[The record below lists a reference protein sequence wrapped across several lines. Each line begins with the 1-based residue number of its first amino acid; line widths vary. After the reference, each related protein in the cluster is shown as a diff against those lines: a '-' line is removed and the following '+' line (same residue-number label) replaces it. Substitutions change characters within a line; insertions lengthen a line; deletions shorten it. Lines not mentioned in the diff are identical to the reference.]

1 MMHIYIDESGSINSL
16 EKGFFSV
23 ALLFIK
29 DNDNYKYKNEF
40 KNSVSYFKYK
50 YSLPN
55 EEEIKGY
62 NLNKEHLL
70 PQGLQLLDDIKKN
83 VHTVIS
89 YLDNKN
95 LKGRP
100 LRNKAAY
107 FNQLVARGISLAIDK
122 GIISE
127 DDILFIHCD
136 DRNLPKNSLNSLL
149 DHLDTLFIERSIDI
163 KIKKIEYL
171 DSYIN
176 WGIQAA
182 DLSSYFSYRHLVGDK
197 YNLSPS
203 AQRHFVE
210 NYRIRN
216 YPTKMSPNQKM
227 YLKS

>member
-1 MMHIYIDESGSINSL
+1 MHIYIDESGSINSL

-40 KNSVSYFKYK
+40 KESVSYFKYK
-50 YSLPN
+50 YELPQD
-55 EEEIKGY
+55 EEIKGY
-62 NLNKEHLL
+62 NLNKDHLL
-70 PQGLQLLDDIKKN
+70 PQGLQLLDDINKN

-89 YLDNKN
+89 FVDNKN

-122 GIISE
+122 KIISE
-127 DDILFIHCD
+127 EDILFIHCD

-163 KIKKIEYL
+163 KIKKLEYL
-171 DSYIN
+171 NSYTN

-182 DLSSYFSYRHLVGDK
+182 DLYSYFSHRHLIGDE
-197 YNLSPS
+197 YNFAPS
-203 AQRHFVE
+203 AQRHFIE
-210 NYRIRN
+210 NYRVKD
-216 YPTKMSPNQKM
+216 YPVKISENRKMF
-227 YLKS
+227 LKQ

>member
-40 KNSVSYFKYK
+40 KDSVSYFKYK
-50 YSLPN
+50 YTLPQ

-62 NLNKEHLL
+62 NLNKENLL
-70 PQGLQLLDDIKKN
+70 PQGLKLLDDIREN
-83 VHTVIS
+83 VYTIIS
-89 YLDNKN
+89 YLNNKN
-95 LKGRP
+95 LRGRP

-107 FNQLVARGISLAIDK
+107 FNQLVSRGISLAIDK
-122 GIISE
+122 KVICE
-127 DDILFIHCD
+127 DDVLFIHCD

-163 KIKKIEYL
+163 KIKKLEYL
-171 DSYIN
+171 DSYNN

-182 DLSSYFSYRHLVGDK
+182 DLSSYFSYRHLSGEEH
-197 YNLSPS
+197 NLAPS
-203 AQRHFVE
+203 SQRYFIE
-210 NYRIRN
+210 NYRIRD
-216 YPTKMSPNQKM
+216 YPTKIGENRKM
-227 YLKS
+227 FLK